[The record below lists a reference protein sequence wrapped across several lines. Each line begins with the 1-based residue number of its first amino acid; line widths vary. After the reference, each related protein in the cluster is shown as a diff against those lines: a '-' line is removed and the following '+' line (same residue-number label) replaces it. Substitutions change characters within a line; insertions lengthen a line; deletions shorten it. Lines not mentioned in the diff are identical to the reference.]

1 MENDLTTRDF
11 IQSHGERLGLRWE
24 AGQEGET
31 RLLQSEKPLARIPVA
46 GYLNLVRPNR
56 VQVLGPEEVQYLE
69 QLGKNSH
76 QDAISRLFKSEPAM
90 IIFASIKKRKEI
102 DNEFIDAAQ
111 QSSTPL
117 LSSKLPS
124 NELIELLQYHLGR
137 LLGDSQIM
145 HGVFMEVMGI
155 GVLLT
160 GPSGIGKSELALE
173 LLSRGHRLVADDA
186 PEFRRSA
193 PDTIRGRCPSL
204 LKDFMEV
211 RGLGIL
217 NVRAMFGDNAIVETK
232 RLRLIVKLNNI
243 SENTVWDV
251 DRLGSTQRKHS
262 ILDVEIPE
270 VHIPVAP
277 GRNVAV
283 IIEAAV
289 RNHVL
294 YLNGYLL
301 HHVFQPDILLPLMKQ
316 LSKDGITLY

>member
-1 MENDLTTRDF
+1 MNHKLTSHEF
-11 IQSHGERLGLRWE
+11 IQAQGEKLGLHWE
-24 AGQEGET
+24 AGQSGGD
-31 RLLQSEKPLARIPVA
+31 RLLKADLSVTGSTLA

-56 VQVLGPEEVQYLE
+56 IQVIGPEEVRYLQ

-76 QDAISRLFKSEPAM
+76 EDAISRLFNSKPAM
-90 IIFASIKKRKEI
+90 IIFAGVNASSEI
-102 DNEFIDAAQ
+102 DELYLKAANNT
-111 QSSTPL
+111 STPL
-117 LSSKLPS
+117 LRSSHQSDK
-124 NELIELLQYHLGR
+124 LIELLQYHLGR
-137 LLGDSQIM
+137 LLSDSQIM

-193 PDTIRGRCPSL
+193 PETIHGRCPSL
-204 LKDFMEV
+204 LKDFIEV

-217 NVRAMFGDNAIVETK
+217 NVRAMFGDNAIVEKK
-232 RLRLIVKLNNI
+232 RLRLIVRLDSI
-243 SENTVWDV
+243 SENTVWEV
-251 DRLGSTQRKHS
+251 DRLGHS
-262 ILDVEIPE
+262 LRTKSLLDVDIPE

-294 YLNGYLL
+294 YLNGYNAAED
-301 HHVFQPDILLPLMKQ
+301 FIKRQQELMQ
-316 LSKDGITLY
+316 SE

>member
-1 MENDLTTRDF
+1 MTENDFTTRDF
-11 IQSHGERLGLRWE
+11 LKSHGERLGLQWV
-24 AGQEGET
+24 AGET
-31 RLLQSEKPLARIPVA
+31 GENRPIQTEQYRNGTPIA

-56 VQVLGPEEVQYLE
+56 IQVLGPEEVQYLY

-76 QDAISRLFKSEPAM
+76 QDAITRLFKSNPAM
-90 IIFASIKKRKEI
+90 IIFSNI
-102 DNEFIDAAQ
+102 DKSNKIANEFIESAKNT
-111 QSSTPL
+111 STPL
-117 LSSKLPS
+117 LSTNLAS

-137 LLGDSQIM
+137 LLGDSQIL

-173 LLSRGHRLVADDA
+173 LLNQGHRLIADDA

-193 PDTIRGRCPSL
+193 PDTIHGRCPPL
-204 LKDFMEV
+204 LKDFLEV

-217 NVRAMFGDNAIVETK
+217 NVRAMFGDTAVVETK
-232 RLRLIVKLNNI
+232 RLRLIVRLDTI
-243 SENTVWDV
+243 SEKTIWKI
-251 DRLGSTQRKHS
+251 DRLGQTQHKYS
-262 ILDVEIPE
+262 ILEVEIPE
-270 VHIPVAP
+270 VNIPVAP

-294 YLNGYLL
+294 SLNGYNAAEDFIQRQQ
-301 HHVFQPDILLPLMKQ
+301 HIMQGD
-316 LSKDGITLY
+316 S

>member
-24 AGQEGET
+24 AGQDGEN
-31 RLLQSEKPLARIPVA
+31 RLLHTGKALAGNPIA

-56 VQVLGPEEVQYLE
+56 VQVLGPEEVNYLE

-76 QDAISRLFKSEPAM
+76 QDAISRLFNSEPAM
-90 IIFASIKKRKEI
+90 IVFADIKKKQSI
-102 DNEFIDAAQ
+102 NKEFIETANQTA
-111 QSSTPL
+111 TPL

-124 NELIELLQYHLGR
+124 SELTELLQYHLGR
-137 LLGDSQIM
+137 LLGDSQIL

-193 PDTIRGRCPSL
+193 PDTIRGRCPTL

-217 NVRAMFGDNAIVETK
+217 NVRAMFGDNAVVETK
-232 RLRLIVKLNNI
+232 RLRLIVHLDTI
-243 SENTVWDV
+243 SDNSAAWKI
-251 DRLGSTQRKHS
+251 DRLGSTKRTHQ

-270 VHIPVAP
+270 VQIPVAP

-294 YLNGYLL
+294 YLNGY
-301 HHVFQPDILLPLMKQ
+301 HAAEDFIQRQQQLMQ
-316 LSKDGITLY
+316 GE